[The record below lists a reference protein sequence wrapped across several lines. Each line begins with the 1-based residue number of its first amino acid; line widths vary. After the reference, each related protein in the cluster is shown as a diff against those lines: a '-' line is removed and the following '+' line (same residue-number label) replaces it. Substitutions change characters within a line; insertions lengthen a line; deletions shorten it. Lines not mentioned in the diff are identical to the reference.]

1 MSKTLIVDADTLLYS
16 SAAQQQ
22 ENKCRA
28 IHKASG
34 RDKLFESKTA
44 FNTWLK
50 SQEKWDKDEFEFQTE
65 SSVVGEARFAFQAIK
80 QKVEKIFNA
89 SYCDDFILCIE
100 GEGNFRRQYQTPYVQ
115 YKANRTEK
123 PILFEECR
131 EFFQKKYKNKI
142 VLAEHRETDDVVN
155 IMAWESYTKALST
168 RNKGNAQYVIAYVDK
183 DIVANGRGFMINY
196 NKLEDGVF
204 WNDNLTQTRKFF
216 AQCLQGDNADN
227 IPGIKFLAD
236 ITKERYGISVKGVGP
251 ATVDRILGECKTEKE
266 MGGAVV
272 QCYQEAYP
280 EDWWQR
286 LQDNAFFL
294 YLQRKENDVF
304 QLDEFLGGLK

>member
-1 MSKTLIVDADTLLYS
+1 MSRLLVVDADTLLYS

-22 ENKCRA
+22 KNECRA

-44 FNTWLK
+44 FNNWIK
-50 SQEKWDKDEFEFQTE
+50 SQEKWTKDEFEFHTE
-65 SSVVGEARFAFQAIK
+65 SSVVGEPRFAFQAIK

-89 SYCDDFILCIE
+89 SYCDDFLLCIE
-100 GEGNFRRQYQTPYVQ
+100 GEGNFRKEYATPYVN
-115 YKANRTEK
+115 YKGHRSEK

-131 EFFQKKYKNKI
+131 EFFQKKYKDKV
-142 VLAEHRETDDVVN
+142 VLSVGRETDDTVN
-155 IMAWESYTKALST
+155 IMAWESYSRALST
-168 RNKGNAQYVIAYVDK
+168 RNKSNAGYVVAYCDK
-183 DIVANGRGFMINY
+183 DIAANSRGFLLNY
-196 NKLEDGVF
+196 NKLDAGIY
-204 WNDNLTQTRKFF
+204 WNDSLTQTRNFF

-227 IPGIKFLAD
+227 IPGIEFLAD
-236 ITKERYGISVKGVGP
+236 ITKSRYGITVKGVGP
-251 ATVDRILGECKTEKE
+251 ATVERILGDCKTEKE
-266 MGGAVV
+266 MGEAVV
-272 QCYQEAYP
+272 ECYVEMYP
-280 EDWWQR
+280 EDWRQR